1 MKTISYLLTPLSII
15 IASLIIIIFSSKAE
29 NQAVGHNSAGELRY
43 GYIDN
48 PSQKIVLKEGE
59 AVVILGSN
67 RNQTIYDDVLILVE
81 TPIGKVYEVSFLD
94 LNASYARLSKEENR
108 SYGFGMSSTSE
119 ESRTLTGPITIKLN
133 KEFYLAYKIL
143 KEN

>member
-1 MKTISYLLTPLSII
+1 MNGYTSNCVEK
-15 IASLIIIIFSSKAE
+15 
-29 NQAVGHNSAGELRY
+29 Y

-48 PSQKIVLKEGE
+48 PSQEIVLKEGE
-59 AVVILGSN
+59 AIVILGSN

-81 TPIGKVYEVSFLD
+81 TPTGKVYEVSFLD
-94 LNASYARLSKEENR
+94 LNASYARLSKEENK

-143 KEN
+143 KDN